1 MRAPGGDWRGLV
13 VVVAGSRWDGP
24 NFAAHHV
31 ARAFTR
37 YAPVMYLEPALSPV
51 VRARQF
57 GWRDAMTER
66 LRVVDDRLAVATPL
80 APVFPTRRAVAPLT
94 RALARRGA
102 RRAVRALG
110 GDVHATLLFAPGL
123 RLFDV
128 WGERVKVYYAK
139 DDFSAAA
146 DLVGGTGARGGSAEE
161 WAAGNADLVVAHSPV
176 LMERWRRY
184 APLYVPNGVDPEFFA
199 ATDVAPVPADIA
211 LPEPIVGF
219 VGLLSNRIDL
229 ALLEA
234 IAARGRSLLLVGPR
248 QHTFEIERISRL
260 LEQPNVAWVGPRPYE
275 QLPSYLRA
283 IDVGIVPYTDSA
295 FNRASFPLKT
305 LEYLAAGRPVV
316 STPLPAIEWLA
327 TDLIRVATEP
337 ADFAD
342 AVDAA
347 IAEGLGP
354 DRVAAR
360 RAFAAEHSWDE
371 RVRPLAIALDL
382 PQSTTSHA

>member
-1 MRAPGGDWRGLV
+1 MKAPGGDWRSLV

-57 GWRDAMTER
+57 GWRNAVTER
-66 LRVVDDRLAVATPL
+66 LRVVDDRLAVVTPL
-80 APVFPTRRAVAPLT
+80 APVFPTRRAMAPVT

-128 WGERVKVYYAK
+128 CGERVKVYYAK

-146 DLVGGTGARGGSAEE
+146 ELVGGTGARSGAVEE
-161 WAAGNADLVVAHSPV
+161 WAASHADLVVAHSPV
-176 LMERWRRY
+176 LTERWQRY
-184 APLYVPNGVDPEFFA
+184 APLFVPNGVEPEFFA
-199 ATDVAPVPADIA
+199 AVDTAPLPNDVA
-211 LPEPIVGF
+211 LPRPIVGF
-219 VGLLSNRIDL
+219 VGMLSNRIDL

-248 QHTFEIERISRL
+248 QHTFEIERIAQL
-260 LEQPNVAWVGPRPYE
+260 LERPNVAWAGPRRYDE
-275 QLPSYLRA
+275 LPSYLRA
-283 IDVGIVPYTDSA
+283 VDVGIVPYTDSA

-316 STPLPAIEWLA
+316 ATPLPAIEWLA
-327 TDLIRVATEP
+327 TDLVRTAFDP
-337 ADFAD
+337 SDFAN

-347 IAEGLGP
+347 IAEGLAP
-354 DRVAAR
+354 DRIAAR
-360 RAFAAEHSWDE
+360 REFAAGHSWDE
-371 RVRPLAIALDL
+371 RVRPLAAALDL
-382 PQSTTSHA
+382 PTSATSAR